1 MKIIKTWRVG
11 ACLTVALIAAA
22 SGASGVAQG
31 APRAM
36 KGGTVPAAAAS
47 TSLCRSIGQ
56 VDHLVVRRVD
66 EFPRNGIHFSFPVV
80 TAVTE
85 VASARDVAKVV
96 CALPRIPMG
105 VMSCVID
112 LGIYYRLGFTAANAT
127 FPTVV
132 VGATGCQ
139 TVRGIGPTRWVADS
153 SFWRR
158 LGNAMGLKTPTYAT
172 FRGTGGGV
180 S

>member
-1 MKIIKTWRVG
+1 
-11 ACLTVALIAAA
+11 
-22 SGASGVAQG
+22 
-31 APRAM
+31 
-36 KGGTVPAAAAS
+36 
-47 TSLCRSIGQ
+47 
-56 VDHLVVRRVD
+56 
-66 EFPRNGIHFSFPVV
+66 
-80 TAVTE
+80 
-85 VASARDVAKVV
+85 
-96 CALPRIPMG
+96 MG

>member
-1 MKIIKTWRVG
+1 M
-11 ACLTVALIAAA
+11 
-22 SGASGVAQG
+22 
-31 APRAM
+31 
-36 KGGTVPAAAAS
+36 
-47 TSLCRSIGQ
+47 
-56 VDHLVVRRVD
+56 RRVD